1 MTIKEFAKLCNCNPQ
16 TLRYYDKED
25 LLKPKE
31 VDSWTGYRHY
41 SEEQAIDYVKIK
53 NLQDADFSIKEI
65 KELLTKSDEEIYY
78 AFDGKIAEQVEKL
91 ERIRKTQ
98 ATYLSEK
105 QSMEAK
111 ILEIRE
117 KVMKAALEYDSE
129 DEFGISKKEFKN
141 LMDKTNELFKLAINR
156 SEQVTVEFKDVETR
170 DEGEVVEEERY
181 TNPLESDI
189 YTILYEKSGWEKTK
203 EVLSEIPKLEDGEYL
218 FYFKVQREKMSK
230 EFNMAFCN
238 ILIGYILNQNEKKK
252 LQLGCDCTDS
262 KDNQNHFWLLKA
274 K

>member
-25 LLKPKE
+25 LLKPKT
-31 VDSWTGYRHY
+31 VDTWTGYRHY
-41 SEEQAIDYVKIK
+41 SGEQALDFVKIK
-53 NLQDADFSIKEI
+53 NLQESDFSIKEI
-65 KELLTKSDEEIYY
+65 KELLTKSDDEVYR
-78 AFDGKIAEQVEKL
+78 AFDRKIEEQVEKL

-111 ILEIRE
+111 LREIRA
-117 KVMKAALEYDSE
+117 KVINASMEYDFE
-129 DEFGISKKEFKN
+129 EEFGISKKEFKD
-141 LMDKTNELFKLAINR
+141 LIDKTNELFELAIMR

-170 DEGEVVEEERY
+170 DGDEIVEEERY
-181 TNPLESDI
+181 TNPLESDT
-189 YTILYEKSGWEKTK
+189 YTIVYQKSGWEKTK
-203 EVLSEIPKLEDGEYL
+203 EVLRELPKLEDGEYL

-230 EFNMAFCN
+230 QFNMAFCN
-238 ILIGYILNQNEKKK
+238 ILIGYATTQNEKKK

>member
-16 TLRYYDKED
+16 TLRHYDKED

-141 LMDKTNELFKLAINR
+141 LMDKTNELFELAINR